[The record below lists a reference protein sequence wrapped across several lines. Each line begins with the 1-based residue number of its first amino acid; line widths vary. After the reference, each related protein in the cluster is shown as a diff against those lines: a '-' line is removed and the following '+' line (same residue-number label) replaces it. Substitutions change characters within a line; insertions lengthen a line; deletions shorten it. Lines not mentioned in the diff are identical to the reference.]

1 MRRPCVIPRVNDG
14 KPFCAYMSFV
24 ELDHNGEFWEV
35 LIEIESSSYRY
46 VYAIADTE
54 KEANAIVRILEW
66 QLAKALN
73 PPIKVTQ
80 KVLKAMWKSAGHFSV
95 IFDVGG
101 VYNSPS
107 GKRAYNR
114 YELRAVNLEDEGGSK
129 YFRYVRDNRLQ
140 CGYSLE
146 IGDYIQADCP
156 LALQVLLQF
165 NEEGETHA

>member
-1 MRRPCVIPRVNDG
+1 MMR
-14 KPFCAYMSFV
+14 
-24 ELDHNGEFWEV
+24 
-35 LIEIESSSYRY
+35 
-46 VYAIADTE
+46 
-54 KEANAIVRILEW
+54 KEAVDLLKKHLDSLSLEDW
-66 QLAKALN
+66 SVSKDACKEENITALWEIMQKFN

-80 KVLKAMWKSAGHFSV
+80 AVLDAMWKSAGHFSV

-140 CGYSLE
+140 CGYSPE

-165 NEEGETHA
+165 NTEGEVFDA